1 MIIDKNT
8 NPERDLY
15 YLGGILIDIL
25 SKKKKI
31 KEFDYLELYNLFNQ
45 RQEITINL
53 YALTLDWLF
62 ILGLVTKGKN
72 GTIEKC
78 F

>member
-1 MIIDKNT
+1 MIIDKNI

-25 SKKKKI
+25 ENKDNKEVDYMDLYTLINKKK
-31 KEFDYLELYNLFNQ
+31 
-45 RQEITINL
+45 EITINL
-53 YALTLDWLF
+53 FSLALDWLF
-62 ILGLVTKGKN
+62 VLGLVAKGEN
-72 GTIEKC
+72 GKIKIC

>member
-1 MIIDKNT
+1 MIVDKNT

-25 SKKKKI
+25 SNKNS
-31 KEFDYLELYNLFNQ
+31 KEIDYIDLYKLFNQ
-45 RQEITINL
+45 KLEITISL
-53 YALTLDWLF
+53 YSLALDWLF
-62 ILGLVTKGKN
+62 ILGLVTKGEN
-72 GTIEKC
+72 GKIKKC

>member
-1 MIIDKNT
+1 MIVDKNI

-25 SKKKKI
+25 SKKRKREI
-31 KEFDYLELYNLFNQ
+31 DYIELYKSFKQ
-45 RQEITINL
+45 KQEITINL
-53 YALTLDWLF
+53 YSLTLDWLF
-62 ILGLVTKGKN
+62 ILGLVTKGEN
-72 GTIEKC
+72 GRIKKC

>member
-15 YLGGILIDIL
+15 YLGGILIDVL
-25 SKKKKI
+25 QKKDSK
-31 KEFDYLELYNLFNQ
+31 EVDYMDLYTLTNNEK
-45 RQEITINL
+45 EITLNL
-53 YALTLDWLF
+53 YSLTLDWLF
-62 ILGLVTKGKN
+62 ILGLVAKGKN
-72 GTIEKC
+72 GKIKIC

>member
-1 MIIDKNT
+1 MIIDKNI

-25 SKKKKI
+25 ENKEYKEVDYMDLYTLINNKK
-31 KEFDYLELYNLFNQ
+31 
-45 RQEITINL
+45 EITINL
-53 YALTLDWLF
+53 FSLTLDWLF
-62 ILGLVTKGKN
+62 VLGLVAKGEN
-72 GTIEKC
+72 GKIKIC

>member
-1 MIIDKNT
+1 MIIDKNI

-15 YLGGILIDIL
+15 YLGGILIEIL
-25 SKKKKI
+25 KKLDDN
-31 KEFDYLELYNLFNQ
+31 EVDYIDLYDLFNSEK
-45 RQEITINL
+45 EITINL

-62 ILGLVTKGKN
+62 ILGLVVKGEN
-72 GTIEKC
+72 GKIKKC

>member
-15 YLGGILIDIL
+15 YLGGILIDVL
-25 SKKKKI
+25 QN
-31 KEFDYLELYNLFNQ
+31 KENKEVDYMDLYTLINNKT
-45 RQEITINL
+45 EITLNL
-53 YALTLDWLF
+53 YSLTLDWLF
-62 ILGLVTKGKN
+62 ILGLVAKGEQGK
-72 GTIEKC
+72 IKIC

>member
-15 YLGGILIDIL
+15 YMGGFLIEILL
-25 SKKKKI
+25 KNGN
-31 KEFDYLELYNLFNQ
+31 EEVDYLDLYSLVKDQ
-45 RQEITINL
+45 KDITFNL
-53 YALTLDWLF
+53 YSLTLDWLY
-62 ILGLVTKGKN
+62 ILGVITNGETGKIK
-72 GTIEKC
+72 TC

>member
-1 MIIDKNT
+1 MIINKNT

-15 YLGGILIDIL
+15 FLGAVLIEILEQSDENQI
-25 SKKKKI
+25 
-31 KEFDYLELYNLFNQ
+31 DYLDLFSLFNQ
-45 RQEITINL
+45 KREITMNL

-62 ILGLVTKGKN
+62 ILGLVTKGDN
-72 GTIEKC
+72 GKIKKC